1 MKLLSVKQ
9 ARAIWLI
16 QLVDLNPRG
25 LNLVALIPPIT
36 KKYKFQQFP
45 IQPEELGFGKEI
57 KEIKFSGGSF
67 QKDAQH
73 DISIDLTLYN
83 DGLVVDTR
91 SSTEDSDSFL
101 NEFLNWISMEFD
113 LVPYQ
118 EVLRSKL
125 YHSELWVK
133 TDKSLNTLN
142 PKLENFAKRLT
153 SLIVG
158 HNHHPILFETYGISF
173 WTNPT
178 ITLPPGPFKFERA
191 EGVPFNENR
200 YYSAAPLQTD
210 VHIEMLE
217 ELENILSR

>member
-25 LNLVALIPPIT
+25 LNLLALIPPIAT
-36 KKYKFQQFP
+36 KYKFQLFP
-45 IQPEELGFGKEI
+45 VKPDELGFGKET

-67 QKDAQH
+67 QKDPQH
-73 DISIDLTLYN
+73 DIGVDLTLYN

-91 SSTEDSDSFL
+91 SSTDDSDAFL
-101 NEFLNWISMEFD
+101 NEFLNWISTDFD

-118 EVLRSKL
+118 EIIRSKL
-125 YHSELWVK
+125 YLSELWVQ

-142 PKLENFAKRLT
+142 PKLENFTKRLT

-158 HNHHPILFETYGISF
+158 HGHHPIAFEISGITF
-173 WTNPT
+173 WTDPSVIN
-178 ITLPPGPFKFERA
+178 PPGPFRFERTIDI
-191 EGVPFNENR
+191 PFSENR
-200 YYSAAPLQTD
+200 YYSAAPLQTN
-210 VHIEMLE
+210 VHLEMLT
-217 ELENILSR
+217 ELESILSS